1 MLRILSILFIF
12 ILLNI
17 SSVSSSNFNYGSGYA
32 AKSVLASQSL
42 INAMDKVDNRIY
54 AAGEHGIILYS
65 DDSGDSWT
73 QAESVPYTS
82 TITDIS
88 CPSKQSCWVTGH
100 DATILHSN
108 DYGKTWIKQYEDI
121 DWDAPLLSIH
131 MFDDNEGIAIGAFA
145 LSLRTVDGG
154 QTWGYLFLDD
164 DEFQPHLNY
173 AYADAQI
180 WRKSAKNEVY
190 AVGELGKYYI
200 SDDRGLNWLAVNTNY
215 EGSYWAGIKVDD
227 GQSLLLGMSG
237 NLTLITQYGQDDN
250 IPSDAITTLACYESG
265 YFSGECKTLGFKKL
279 YIGSKNS
286 LTNAITLDDG
296 RIAMSGNGGAI
307 SIIDLYRKKNIETCV
322 RSDRLSNTSVVYLGS
337 DEFLLAG
344 EKGFRKHSMS
354 ECYDNYSSEVSNSQ
368 DSYFKLDLG

>member
-215 EGSYWAGIKVDD
+215 DGSYWAGIKVDD